1 MTMTDPLA
9 DALSTLNNADT
20 LGKLDCTVEPASNT
34 IGNVLGVLHE
44 QGYIDGFEFIENG
57 KAGKFDVDLAG
68 QINECGP
75 VKPRYSVKHDEFE
88 KWEKR
93 YLPGRD
99 FGTLILTTSSGVMTH
114 YEARQEGV
122 GGQILAYVY

>member
-9 DALSTLNNADT
+9 DALSSIENADN
-20 LGKLDCTVEPASNT
+20 LGKLECRVEPASNVV
-34 IGNVLGVLHE
+34 GNVLGVLHK
-44 QGYIDGFEFIENG
+44 QNYIGSFEFVEDG
-57 KAGKFDVDLAG
+57 KSGKFDVELAG
-68 QINECGP
+68 QINECGA
-75 VKPRYSVKHDEFE
+75 VKPRYSASKDEYE

-99 FGTLILTTSSGVMTH
+99 FGSLIVTTSHGVMTH
-114 YEARQEGV
+114 YEAREEGV

>member
-1 MTMTDPLA
+1 MTDPLS
-9 DALSTLNNADT
+9 DALSAVKNADK
-20 LGKLDCTVEPASNT
+20 LGKLECTVEPASNT
-34 IGNVLGVLHE
+34 VGNVLGVLHDE
-44 QGYIDGFEFIENG
+44 GYVDGFEFIEDG

-68 QINECGP
+68 QINDCGT
-75 VKPRYSVKHDEFE
+75 VKPRYSASKDEYE

-99 FGTLILTTSSGVMTH
+99 FGSLIVTTSHGVMTH
-114 YEARQEGV
+114 YEAREEGV

>member
-1 MTMTDPLA
+1 MTMTDPLS
-9 DALSTLNNADT
+9 DALSAVKNADK
-20 LGKLDCTVEPASNT
+20 LGKLECTVEPASNT
-34 IGNVLGVLHE
+34 VGNVLGVLHDE
-44 QGYIDGFEFIENG
+44 GYVDGFEFIEDG

-68 QINECGP
+68 QINDCGT
-75 VKPRYSVKHDEFE
+75 VKPRYSASKDEYE

-99 FGTLILTTSSGVMTH
+99 FGSLIVTTSHGVMTH
-114 YEARQEGV
+114 YEAREEGV

>member
-1 MTMTDPLA
+1 MTMTDPLS
-9 DALSTLNNADT
+9 DALSAIKNADK
-20 LGKLDCTVEPASNT
+20 LGKLECTVEPASNT
-34 IGNVLGVLHE
+34 VGNVLGVLHDE
-44 QGYIDGFEFIENG
+44 GYVDGFEFVEDG

-68 QINECGP
+68 QINDCGT
-75 VKPRYSVKHDEFE
+75 VKPRYSASKDEYE

-99 FGTLILTTSSGVMTH
+99 FGSLIVTTSHGVMTH
-114 YEARQEGV
+114 YEAREKGV

>member
-1 MTMTDPLA
+1 MTITDPLS
-9 DALSTLNNADT
+9 DALSAVKNADK

-34 IGNVLGVLHE
+34 VGNVLGVLHE
-44 QGYIDGFEFIENG
+44 EGYVDGFEFVEDG

-68 QINECGP
+68 QINDCGT
-75 VKPRYSVKHDEFE
+75 VKPRYSASKDDYE

-99 FGTLILTTSSGVMTH
+99 FGSLIVTTSHGVMTH
-114 YEARQEGV
+114 YEARDEGV

>member
-1 MTMTDPLA
+1 MTMTDPLS
-9 DALSTLNNADT
+9 DALSAIKNADK

-34 IGNVLGVLHE
+34 VGNVLGVLHE
-44 QGYIDGFEFIENG
+44 EGYVDSFEFVEDG
-57 KAGKFDVDLAG
+57 KSGKFEIELAG
-68 QINECGP
+68 QINDCGT
-75 VKPRYSVKHDEFE
+75 VKPRYSTSKDEYE

-99 FGTLILTTSSGVMTH
+99 FGSLIVTTSHGVMTH
-114 YEARQEGV
+114 YEAREEGV

>member
-1 MTMTDPLA
+1 MTRTDPLA
-9 DALSTLNNADT
+9 DALSTIKNADK
-20 LGKLDCTVEPASNT
+20 LGKLECTIEPASNT

-44 QGYIDGFEFIENG
+44 KGYIDSFEFIENG
-57 KAGKFDVDLAG
+57 KAGEFRVGLAG
-68 QINECGP
+68 QINDCGA
-75 VKPRYSVKHDEFE
+75 VKPRYSAKKDEYE

-99 FGTLILTTSSGVMTH
+99 FGSLVVTTSRGVMTH
-114 YEARQEGV
+114 YEARNEGV

>member
-1 MTMTDPLA
+1 MTMTDPLS
-9 DALSTLNNADT
+9 DALSAIKNADK

-34 IGNVLGVLHE
+34 VGNVLGVLHDE
-44 QGYIDGFEFIENG
+44 GYVDGFEFVENG

-68 QINECGP
+68 QINDCGT
-75 VKPRYSVKHDEFE
+75 VKPRYSASKDEYE

-99 FGTLILTTSSGVMTH
+99 FGSLIVTTSHGVMTH
-114 YEARQEGV
+114 YEAREEGV